1 MMIKFY
7 EIRGEAYQLVEDGRL
22 VNPINQRFFRA
33 GYVERVLENEARE
46 INDIEMWCEARAA
59 TLRDRIAELKAY
71 LQYADGP
78 AYYQDKQKIADG
90 ERELVLVEK
99 YLAENF

>member
-1 MMIKFY
+1 MKYY

-22 VNPINQRFFRA
+22 VNPITNRFFRA
-33 GYVERVLENEARE
+33 GYVERVLEEARE

-59 TLRDRIAELKAY
+59 KLRDKIFELEAF
-71 LQYADGP
+71 LQYADGQ
-78 AYYQDKQKIADG
+78 AYYQDKKRIADS
-90 ERELVLVEK
+90 ENELALVEK

>member
-1 MMIKFY
+1 MNKFY
-7 EIRGEAYQLVEDGRL
+7 EIRGEAYELVEDGRL
-22 VNPINQRFFRA
+22 VNPITQRFFRA
-33 GYVERVLENEARE
+33 NQVEDVLKYARG

-90 ERELVLVEK
+90 ERELALVEK

>member
-1 MMIKFY
+1 MKYY
-7 EIRGEAYQLVEDGRL
+7 EIRGDIYGLVEDGRL
-22 VNPINQRFFRA
+22 VNPITQRFFRVNQ
-33 GYVERVLENEARE
+33 VEDVLKYSRE
-46 INDIEMWCEARAA
+46 INDIEMWCEAHAA
-59 TLRDRIAELKAY
+59 KLRDRIAHLEAY

-90 ERELVLVEK
+90 ERELDLVEK

>member
-7 EIRGEAYQLVEDGRL
+7 EIRGEAYELVEDGRL
-22 VNPINQRFFRA
+22 VNPITQSFFRVDQ
-33 GYVERVLENEARE
+33 VEDVLKYARG
-46 INDIEMWCEARAA
+46 INDIEMWCEARVA
-59 TLRDRIAELKAY
+59 TLRDRIAELKEY
-71 LQYADGP
+71 LQYADGQ
-78 AYYQDKQKIADG
+78 AYYQDKQKIADA

>member
-1 MMIKFY
+1 MMNKFY
-7 EIRGEAYQLVEDGRL
+7 EIRGEAYELVEDGRL
-22 VNPINQRFFRA
+22 VNPITQRIFWA
-33 GYVERVLENEARE
+33 GYVERVIEHEARE
-46 INDIEMWCEARAA
+46 INDLEMWCEARAA
-59 TLRDRIAELKAY
+59 KLHDKIFNLEAY

-90 ERELVLVEK
+90 ERELALVEK